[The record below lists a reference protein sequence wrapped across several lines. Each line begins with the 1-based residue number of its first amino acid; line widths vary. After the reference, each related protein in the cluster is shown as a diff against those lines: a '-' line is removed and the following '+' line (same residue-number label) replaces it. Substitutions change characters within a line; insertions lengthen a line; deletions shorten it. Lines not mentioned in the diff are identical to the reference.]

1 MTKRKLEVTQCE
13 ITTTLANLS
22 TAAHALREEP
32 YKRIPYLAG
41 IMTVAGYQVECLR
54 QKTIELRTIN
64 AELLEQLEWIK
75 AVNEALDESNI
86 KHVTRNAELLTA
98 LESLLSSGCILQSVA
113 GLTDKYISVPHPE
126 TIAAAKAAI
135 ASAKESEG
143 E

>member
-64 AELLEQLEWIK
+64 AELLAANAKLKDALQDAVYEIQKLET
-75 AVNEALDESNI
+75 EATDE
-86 KHVTRNAELLTA
+86 
-98 LESLLSSGCILQSVA
+98 
-113 GLTDKYISVPHPE
+113 
-126 TIAAAKAAI
+126 
-135 ASAKESEG
+135 
-143 E
+143 

>member
-64 AELLEQLEWIK
+64 AKLLWTCKIANSILL
-75 AVNEALDESNI
+75 ADMPCSS
-86 KHVTRNAELLTA
+86 AELKA
-98 LESLLSSGCILQSVA
+98 MDKLSAV
-113 GLTDKYISVPHPE
+113 
-126 TIAAAKAAI
+126 IAK
-135 ASAKESEG
+135 SEDQI
-143 E
+143 